1 MRQSKWSGNA
11 RLLDR
16 VQLTVGSPK
25 KGERNVSIMT
35 NGSMQRDEMATMSVR
50 SRHPFIVR
58 GVFAGVF
65 FFLFLILHIFVYV
78 FFYAF
83 LRLFLFQV
91 LFFFLQLMMPAR
103 LGCALSICFSLFTDV
118 SQLVYAFNFFKILS
132 QLLASAFV
140 AQLSEEIFK

>member
-1 MRQSKWSGNA
+1 M
-11 RLLDR
+11 
-16 VQLTVGSPK
+16 
-25 KGERNVSIMT
+25 SIMT

-78 FFYAF
+78 FFF
-83 LRLFLFQV
+83 TLFLGFSFFKFC
-91 LFFFLQLMMPAR
+91 FFFLQLMMPAR

-140 AQLSEEIFK
+140 PQLSEEIFK